1 MAEFCLECFNKINET
16 NDDESK
22 YIMSD
27 YLDLCEECGE
37 WKRVVVCPRRTYYL
51 FRCRFILFPFKIFLL
66 ILYIFW
72 RLIIMPYT
80 VYQIIRIKKDASD

>member
-16 NDDESK
+16 TDDESK

-37 WKRVVVCPRRTYYL
+37 WKRVVVCPRRTYHL
-51 FRCRFILFPFKIFLL
+51 HKFRFILYPFKATFLIFLSCVAFFYYS
-66 ILYIFW
+66 IHNI
-72 RLIIMPYT
+72 
-80 VYQIIRIKKDASD
+80 